1 LGTQAPRRGKDL
13 PAHWLG
19 GVLSD
24 FEDDDTD
31 NMVIARRQP
40 PSHDRVE
47 TVCRWGGLLVALGLL
62 AYAALIIS
70 QV

>member
-1 LGTQAPRRGKDL
+1 M
-13 PAHWLG
+13 
-19 GVLSD
+19 SD
-24 FEDDDTD
+24 FEDDDND
-31 NMVIARRQP
+31 NMVITRRQP
-40 PSHDRVE
+40 PLDDRLE